1 MPGRREYRT
10 PPAAAMV
17 APAPGRSGPRAEL
30 CSGIGDIVWWVVLCV
45 GWSNH
50 GALYR
55 CRQGGEGDT
64 TGHQRGTNNRDHLLL
79 HPLTSRLLRAGLVPA
94 RVLWATTPLLRG
106 VINTLNGRY
115 CCRTSGP
122 LPHSLVRW
130 LFFEGVLVD
139 LLQVEG
145 LPYLNAD
152 VVPNHQLGQL
162 FTVDEA

>member
-1 MPGRREYRT
+1 M
-10 PPAAAMV
+10 
-17 APAPGRSGPRAEL
+17 
-30 CSGIGDIVWWVVLCV
+30 
-45 GWSNH
+45 
-50 GALYR
+50 YR

-79 HPLTSRLLRAGLVPA
+79 HLSPLVYSALALCLPEFCGP
-94 RVLWATTPLLRG
+94 TTPLLRG

-162 FTVDEA
+162 FTVDEP

>member
-1 MPGRREYRT
+1 MVHCTAAARAARAI
-10 PPAAAMV
+10 PPAINAAPTTAIFFFISHLSFTLRWPCACPSSV
-17 APAPGRSGPRAEL
+17 GP
-30 CSGIGDIVWWVVLCV
+30 
-45 GWSNH
+45 
-50 GALYR
+50 
-55 CRQGGEGDT
+55 
-64 TGHQRGTNNRDHLLL
+64 
-79 HPLTSRLLRAGLVPA
+79 P
-94 RVLWATTPLLRG
+94 TTPLLRG

-162 FTVDEA
+162 FTVDEP